1 MDTYTLV
8 IGIGT
13 IILGLALT
21 RCGYTSLFNEL
32 KCNTRSD
39 ASLSLTAIKSAY
51 TLVVGGLLVIIL
63 GVLYLMGIIP
73 WYKT

>member
-1 MDTYTLV
+1 MVSYTSI

-21 RCGYTSLFNEL
+21 KCGYTPLFNEL
-32 KCNTRSD
+32 KGNTRSD
-39 ASLSLTAIKSAY
+39 ASLSITALKSAY
-51 TLVVGGLLVIIL
+51 TLVVGGLVVMIL